1 MKKFLLLLALP
12 VLVLL
17 ATMITSSSQD
27 SADQPALQDAA
38 LTQNPPAAPAKNS
51 LAQFTSLWRNAGSAE
66 AEKTDPFDM
75 LWARVIAATDQ
86 GNTGDDAE
94 DQLRKLLQEQP
105 YYLKRIISLYEKE
118 PSAQIKE
125 IIRNLLSGIRS
136 PEVFTLSRQLASSTD
151 SEQRIAGLVMLRNL
165 DIYPQEER
173 LLISL
178 SLTNEQEPAVIL
190 QALSALKPPAPAA
203 SDAPASSAA
212 VDNIDAKSRP
222 AIINQLQSLTHN
234 TDPAVR
240 SQSVLQLASW
250 DKSQSG
256 LSYFSAAL
264 NDPAASVR
272 QTAIFALAQ
281 SGSNADVVKQLLN
294 NVINNASENAQ
305 IKASARQVLQAL
317 HT

>member
-1 MKKFLLLLALP
+1 MKKFLPLLALP
-12 VLVLL
+12 ALVLL
-17 ATMITSSSQD
+17 ATMIKSTNQD
-27 SADQPALQDAA
+27 SADQPALQDTAA
-38 LTQNPPAAPAKNS
+38 TQNPPATPAKNS
-51 LAQFTSLWRNAGSAE
+51 LAQFTSLWRNTGSAE
-66 AEKTDPFDM
+66 AERIDPFDM
-75 LWARVIAATDQ
+75 LWARVIAATGQ
-86 GNTGDDAE
+86 GNTGGDAG
-94 DQLRKLLQEQP
+94 DQLRKLVQEQP

-118 PSAQIKE
+118 QSAQIKE

-136 PEVFTLSRQLASSTD
+136 PEVFALSRQLASSAD
-151 SEQRIAGLVMLRNL
+151 SEQRIAGLLLLRNL

-178 SLTNEQEPAVIL
+178 SLNNEQAPAVIL

-203 SDAPASSAA
+203 SDIPASSAA
-212 VDNIDAKSRP
+212 VDNIDAKSRHS
-222 AIINQLQSLTHN
+222 IISQLQSLTHN

-240 SQSVLQLASW
+240 SQSVLQLALW
-250 DKSQSG
+250 DKNESS

-281 SGSNADVVKQLLN
+281 SGINADNVKQLLN
-294 NVINNASENAQ
+294 SVISSENENAQ
-305 IKASARQVLQAL
+305 IKASARQVMQAL